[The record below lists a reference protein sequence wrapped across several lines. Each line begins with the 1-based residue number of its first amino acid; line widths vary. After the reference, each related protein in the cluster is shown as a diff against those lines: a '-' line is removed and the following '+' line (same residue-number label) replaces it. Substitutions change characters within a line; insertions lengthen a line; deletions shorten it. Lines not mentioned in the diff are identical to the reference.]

1 MQTKSNSFGVKFLC
15 RINESKKLKQFL
27 LITLFNSSTRVF
39 NLNLNHAIGISKFVE
54 DVKKVLWVP
63 VDIQKVPEKW
73 IVIALVLDGLASS
86 HVL

>member
-1 MQTKSNSFGVKFLC
+1 MNFY
-15 RINESKKLKQFL
+15 
-27 LITLFNSSTRVF
+27 
-39 NLNLNHAIGISKFVE
+39 HAIDFSKFVE